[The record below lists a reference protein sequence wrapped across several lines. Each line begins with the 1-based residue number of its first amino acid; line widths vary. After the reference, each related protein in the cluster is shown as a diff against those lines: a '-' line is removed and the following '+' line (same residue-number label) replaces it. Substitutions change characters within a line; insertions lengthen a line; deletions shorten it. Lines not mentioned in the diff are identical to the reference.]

1 MVPGVVG
8 EEGDDVVVAEVAAAA
23 AVVVVVLAAEGTGV
37 SVVNVVVTAAL
48 SELDAAAPVLLSVA
62 VA

>member
-1 MVPGVVG
+1 MVLGMLG
-8 EEGDDVVVAEVAAAA
+8 KEGDDVDRAVVAAAA
-23 AVVVVVLAAEGTGV
+23 AVVVVLTAEGSGV
-37 SVVNVVVTAAL
+37 RVVNVVVAAAL